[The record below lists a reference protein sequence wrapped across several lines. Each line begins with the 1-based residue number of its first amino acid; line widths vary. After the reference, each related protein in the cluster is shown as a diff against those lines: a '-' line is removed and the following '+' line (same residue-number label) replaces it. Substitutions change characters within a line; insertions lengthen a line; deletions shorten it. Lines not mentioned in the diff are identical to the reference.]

1 MDASKSV
8 LLTWGL
14 CAPYLAFAVDGEF
27 VRGDANSE
35 GVIDVSDAVT
45 VIRHLFAGRTLSC
58 HDAADVN
65 DDGEIDIAD
74 GVAALGFLFGTA
86 DPLPAPFPGCGAHGG
101 PSSTIY
107 VALPA
112 RNSTR
117 ATRSLYSRSKRGID
131 DTEDGLTCEIYAP
144 CPARDPIISIAV
156 FNVENLSQTEL
167 ARSSIARVVTRV
179 VREFDIVVIQEIR
192 DPGEVVPERLLELV
206 NATPGPPYDMVEGP
220 RLRGREQ
227 YAIYYRRE
235 VVELVD
241 AHVHPDPDGVF
252 VRGVLVATFRSGAF
266 DFTLLTTHTN
276 HVGTSAELAELPAV
290 FDAVLSADGSER
302 DVLLLGDL
310 NADCNSFDVGDES
323 HALRAPRFHWVIPDD
338 ADTNVRADQDCSRDR
353 IILLSATH
361 DHEYVLGSAEVF
373 LFDVEYGLETA
384 VAVDVSDH
392 YPVFARFDTSG
403 PDDD

>member
-14 CAPYLAFAVDGEF
+14 CAPYLAFAVEGDF
-27 VRGDANSE
+27 IRGDANSE

-86 DPLPAPFPGCGAHGG
+86 DPLPAPFPDCGA
-101 PSSTIY
+101 
-107 VALPA
+107 
-112 RNSTR
+112 
-117 ATRSLYSRSKRGID
+117 D

-167 ARSSIARVVTRV
+167 ARGPIARVVTRV
-179 VREFDIVVIQEIR
+179 VREFDMVVIQEIR
-192 DPGEVVPERLLELV
+192 DPGEVVPERLLDLV
-206 NATPGPPYDMVEGP
+206 NAAPGPPYDMVEGP

-235 VVELVD
+235 VVELLD

>member
-86 DPLPAPFPGCGAHGG
+86 DPLPAPFPGCG
-101 PSSTIY
+101 T
-107 VALPA
+107 
-112 RNSTR
+112 
-117 ATRSLYSRSKRGID
+117 D

>member
-74 GVAALGFLFGTA
+74 GVAALGFLIGTA
-86 DPLPAPFPGCGAHGG
+86 DPHPAPFPGCG
-101 PSSTIY
+101 T
-107 VALPA
+107 
-112 RNSTR
+112 
-117 ATRSLYSRSKRGID
+117 D